1 MLNGSH
7 LTVGGK
13 SDNFE
18 NHATLIIRYSFFT
31 QDFIM
36 KTEAIR
42 IATTFDV
49 SYKMRIGSERI
60 NQFVK
65 HAESDENNV
74 SISKFLKLLKNL

>member
-1 MLNGSH
+1 MDHILQLEVSKICSYH
-7 LTVGGK
+7 LCG
-13 SDNFE
+13 
-18 NHATLIIRYSFFT
+18 IIYDFFK
-31 QDFIM
+31 DFIM

-65 HAESDENNV
+65 QAESDENNI

>member
-1 MLNGSH
+1 
-7 LTVGGK
+7 
-13 SDNFE
+13 
-18 NHATLIIRYSFFT
+18 
-31 QDFIM
+31 M

-65 HAESDENNV
+65 QAESDENNV
-74 SISKFLKLLKNL
+74 SISKFLKLLKDL

>member
-18 NHATLIIRYSFFT
+18 NHATYSIHFFT
-31 QDFIM
+31 QDFTM

-65 HAESDENNV
+65 QAESDENNV